1 MISLTFGDKTIDAVV
16 FDLDGTLIHTTV
28 DFSRM
33 KHRLMEEL
41 TRWNVP
47 TALLDP
53 QDTIV
58 GNLERAVRDL
68 ASQGRGAEEGE
79 LRDRVGRLMDLTE
92 MERVSETR
100 PVEGS
105 NDCLD
110 SLKRNGIRMGLLT
123 RGSRA
128 YALKALHHAG
138 LGQRFD
144 VMVCRDDHPE
154 EEAKPNVKAME
165 RVAAQL
171 GTSPRKCLMVGDH
184 FIDLSCARS
193 ASAHFIGVLTGS
205 FGQHDWSRYDCPA
218 VITSVVELPARLG
231 IKKM

>member
-1 MISLTFGDKTIDAVV
+1 MISLTFGEKTIEAVV

-41 TRWNVP
+41 TRWDVP
-47 TALLDP
+47 PALLDP

-58 GNLERAVRDL
+58 GNLERAVKDL
-68 ASQGRGAEEGE
+68 ASQGRGAEERD

-105 NDCLD
+105 SDCLD
-110 SLKRNGIRMGLLT
+110 ALRRNGIRIGLLT

-128 YALKALHHAG
+128 YALAALHHAG
-138 LGQRFD
+138 LGHRFD
-144 VMVCRDDHPE
+144 AMVCRDDHPE

-171 GTSPRKCLMVGDH
+171 GTSPRRCLMVGDH
-184 FIDLSCARS
+184 FMDLSCARS
-193 ASAHFIGVLTGS
+193 ASSQFIGVLTGA
-205 FGQHDWSRYDCPA
+205 FGRQDWSRYELPA
-218 VITSVVELPARLG
+218 IITSGNELPARLG
-231 IKKM
+231 IEKM